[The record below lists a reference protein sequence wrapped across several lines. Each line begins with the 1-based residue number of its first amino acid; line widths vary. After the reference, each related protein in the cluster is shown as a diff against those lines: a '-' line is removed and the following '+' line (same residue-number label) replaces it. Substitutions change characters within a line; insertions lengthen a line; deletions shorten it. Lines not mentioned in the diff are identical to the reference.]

1 MKTLCKIFSV
11 FFLLLIIISCEKKQE
26 KITNPNDYEAYLHV
40 DKEVDMEEL
49 NFWSNKLKSTPNQ
62 FPYLV
67 KIASAQT
74 QLFNETGDI
83 NYLSDASSNLEKA
96 NQQTKYNNAGYLRSL
111 ARNYIS
117 QHRFLEA
124 LELLKKAE
132 ENGQNLKSTEKMLFD
147 VYLELGNNNKAF
159 HYLSQFR
166 NTQEFDYLIRN
177 SKWNDHEGKLD
188 QAIFYMESATSVAE
202 DSKNKNLMEWS
213 YTNLADFYG
222 HAGRIKDSYNYF
234 LKALAINPSSAYAKK
249 GISWIVFSHEK
260 NSKESSRIIDAIT
273 TTYNTPDL
281 LLLKADIAEYENNI
295 KVKEESIAKYLAQ
308 IINPKYG
315 DMYNKYNA
323 ILYNE
328 DKKTITKAI
337 DIAQREIKN
346 RPTPQSYDLLAWSY
360 FKSGKNSEALHIVE
374 NNIINKTF
382 EPEVL
387 FHAAEIYKAN
397 GKIEKAQNLKKELI
411 ESLFELGPLM
421 ETNIRNI

>member
-1 MKTLCKIFSV
+1 MKTVYKIFSV
-11 FFLLLIIISCEKKQE
+11 FFLLLIISSCEKKQE
-26 KITNPNDYEAYLHV
+26 KITNPKDYEAYLNV
-40 DKEVDMEEL
+40 DEEVDMEEL
-49 NFWSNKLKSTPNQ
+49 NFWTNKLKSTPNQ

-74 QLFNETGDI
+74 QLFNETGNI
-83 NYLSDASSNLEKA
+83 NYLANASSNLERA
-96 NQQTKYNNAGYLRSL
+96 NQQTKYNNASYLRSL

-117 QHRFLEA
+117 QHKFLEA

-132 ENGQNLKSTEKMLFD
+132 ENKQNLESTQKMLFD

-166 NTQEFDYLIRN
+166 NIQKFDYLIRN

-188 QAIFYMESATSVAE
+188 QAIFYMENATSIVE
-202 DSKNKNLMEWS
+202 RTKNKSLMEWS

-222 HAGRIKDSYNYF
+222 HAGRIKASYNYF

-249 GISWIVFSHEK
+249 GISWIIFSHEK
-260 NSKESSRIIDAIT
+260 NSKEALRIIDAIA

-281 LLLKADIAEYENNI
+281 FLLKAEIAEYENNT
-295 KVKEESIAKYLAQ
+295 KVKEESINEYLTQ
-308 IINPKYG
+308 INNPNYG
-315 DMYNKYNA
+315 DMYNKYNVL
-323 ILYNE
+323 LYNKNTE
-328 DKKTITKAI
+328 TVPKAI
-337 DIAQREIKN
+337 HIAQREIKN
-346 RPTPQSYDLLAWSY
+346 RPTPLSYDLLAWSY
-360 FKSGKNSEALHIVE
+360 FNSGKKSEALQIVE

-387 FHAAEIYKAN
+387 FHVAEIYKAN
-397 GKIEKAQNLKKELI
+397 GEIEKAQKLKKELI

-421 ETNIRNI
+421 EMNIKNI